1 MLTDSEPP
9 RDFAGRPREP
19 GWLHRAWLALG
30 IVGVLGLAVIAGLLV
45 ADRYPSST
53 AALTTTP
60 ARPPA
65 DRPQEGE
72 PVEPVLSDDVLGHPD
87 EDAIRVLVDTHF
99 EAINGLNYELWA
111 TTVVEHRV
119 RDLPEQV
126 WMDSYR
132 STTDGNVIVH
142 RIDPGPADS
151 LRMVLSFVSLQD
163 PQDAPAE
170 VPADCVYW
178 RVVYPLAIENGRLK
192 LDSGLPN
199 SSVPSPCEDEG

>member
-1 MLTDSEPP
+1 MLTDSDPSW
-9 RDFAGRPREP
+9 DATDGRPQP
-19 GWLHRAWLALG
+19 AWLPRAWLALG
-30 IVGVLGLAVIAGLLV
+30 VAGVLGLAVIAGLLL
-45 ADRYPSST
+45 ADRRPSDAEALPT
-53 AALTTTP
+53 APVRAP
-60 ARPPA
+60 D
-65 DRPQEGE
+65 DRPEEGE
-72 PVEPVLSDDVLGHPD
+72 PVEPVLSPDVLGHPD
-87 EDAIRVLVDTHF
+87 EDEIRVLVDTHF

-111 TTVVEHRV
+111 TTVVERRV

-132 STTDGNVIVH
+132 STTDGNVLIH
-142 RIDPGPADS
+142 RVDPGPEDS

-199 SSVPSPCEDEG
+199 SSIPSPCKGQG